1 MADDAPKKPRK
12 SAAAKAREAE
22 AAGDFLF
29 IEICGVNLRI
39 PIGNIPIAA
48 MDAARAG
55 ADGYGVMKALLGEE
69 QWKALSDAGAGSRDI
84 TALEDKFQEATG
96 GN

>member
-29 IEICGVNLRI
+29 KRYAASRLRI
-39 PIGNIPIAA
+39 PIRNIPIGA

-55 ADGYGVMKALLGEE
+55 ADSYDILKEMLGEE
-69 QWKALSDAGAGSRDI
+69 QWKALSNARAGSRDI
-84 TALEDKFQEATG
+84 D
-96 GN
+96 